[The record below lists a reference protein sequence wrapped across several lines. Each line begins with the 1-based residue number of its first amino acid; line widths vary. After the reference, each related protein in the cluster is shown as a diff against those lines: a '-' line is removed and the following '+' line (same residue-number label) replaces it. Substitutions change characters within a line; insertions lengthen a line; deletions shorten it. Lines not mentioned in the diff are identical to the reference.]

1 MQQEDDTTYATVPGV
16 GAADAGGLVLIR
28 KGQSLGAS
36 EWGLWDAI
44 GTDERSGS
52 LPKPLTR
59 SIPIR
64 AKEFRRPTYRGRRKR
79 HG

>member
-1 MQQEDDTTYATVPGV
+1 MQQEDGTTYATVPGV
-16 GAADAGGLVLIR
+16 SAADTGGLVLIR

-44 GTDERSGS
+44 SNAELSDS

-59 SIPIR
+59 SVPIK